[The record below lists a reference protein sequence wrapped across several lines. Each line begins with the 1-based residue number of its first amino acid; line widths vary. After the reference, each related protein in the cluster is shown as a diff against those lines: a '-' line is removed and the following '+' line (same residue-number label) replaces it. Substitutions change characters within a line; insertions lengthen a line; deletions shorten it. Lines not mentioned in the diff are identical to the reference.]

1 MYQILKKYLPFF
13 LTSLSLII
21 IDLILGEKLSEKL
34 YVFTMVVLVGGLPHG
49 ALDFFILKKQYS
61 GTKFLVSLIVYLV
74 IAASIFV
81 LFYTN
86 PLIIFLLF
94 LAYSAFH
101 FGDSD
106 FSKDPLISRLGWG
119 SLIISLPLLI
129 STKEALWF
137 TSLFIQRSD
146 FYDRT
151 LLLIIS
157 STALMCSLY
166 PKDQRLDKIVIV
178 TFYLITIMASN
189 IFFAFA
195 SYFTALHSV
204 HHLKGWIPRLNK
216 GTAPILGLLTI
227 VILGIVAIQLTFD
240 IIESPNQINN
250 VEKNAVYTAITM
262 LGALTVPHMI
272 LINRSK

>member
-1 MYQILKKYLPFF
+1 MHYLSVLSSINMYQILKKYLPFF
-13 LTSLSLII
+13 FTSLSLII

-137 TSLFIQRSD
+137 TSLFIQSSD
-146 FYDRT
+146 FY
-151 LLLIIS
+151 LSLIHI
-157 STALMCSLY
+157 
-166 PKDQRLDKIVIV
+166 
-178 TFYLITIMASN
+178 
-189 IFFAFA
+189 
-195 SYFTALHSV
+195 
-204 HHLKGWIPRLNK
+204 
-216 GTAPILGLLTI
+216 
-227 VILGIVAIQLTFD
+227 
-240 IIESPNQINN
+240 
-250 VEKNAVYTAITM
+250 
-262 LGALTVPHMI
+262 
-272 LINRSK
+272 